1 MHFFKPYRKTI
12 TIASLF
18 YLALFCSLSHS
29 DDSQAWVQVGSGF
42 GAFNLQFKTVT
53 ENSGWAFEVAGYYPP
68 TMFEGVITDRDTNK
82 EVDPMLKVLA
92 VSKLWSSPFSWGYA
106 DAGFGLGVGTGSWT
120 NKCKE
125 LDTSFLG
132 TDYECDYYE
141 GTRIGIPLQASVA
154 IGKYVGLGLSLNAFV
169 HSDDAQLRILFTLP
183 LGKFTK

>member
-1 MHFFKPYRKTI
+1 MNLIYKNEKP
-12 TIASLF
+12 LF
-18 YLALFCSLSHS
+18 IISALISSLFCSLSYA
-29 DDSQAWVQVGSGF
+29 DDNQTWVQVGSSY
-42 GAFNLQFKTVT
+42 GAFNLQLKTVT
-53 ENSGWAFEVAGYYPP
+53 DNSGWAFEVAGYYPP
-68 TMFEGVITDRDTNK
+68 SMFGSTIIDRETNK

-120 NKCKE
+120 KKCKE
-125 LDTSFLG
+125 FGSDFLG
-132 TDYECDYYE
+132 SNYECDYYI

-169 HSDDAQLRILFTLP
+169 HSDDAQVRILFTLP